1 MTAQR
6 SATGNGARQRLGV
19 VDIGSNSIRLVV
31 YDDLTRAPLPI
42 VNRKAVIGLGTD
54 VEKRG
59 RIGEESFDQGVAAI
73 AALVKIAEDVPVAQL
88 ALLATAAV
96 REAANGEEFRAAVSA
111 ACGHE
116 MRVLSGDEEARM
128 SALGVAS
135 ASPHASGIV
144 GDLGGGSLEL
154 IAIED
159 GKVLQQT
166 SLPIGPLRLIERT
179 EGRLEDAS
187 HAIDAALSTVPWLE
201 VMREREFYAVGGAWR
216 AIARLH
222 MGQHDYPLQVI
233 HGFHLQRREAR
244 DFTAMLEHLGRQTT
258 AQIRAVSRKRAEGLP
273 WGAVI
278 LERVIAALAPS
289 DIVFSAHG
297 LREGF
302 HFTALDETTRTEDP
316 LLAACRDLAD
326 QHRRFADASSSLC
339 AWLAPVAE
347 LLQDVS
353 PRMVEAL
360 CLIADIGWQ
369 EHPEYRGEQA
379 MLRAL
384 RMPWS
389 VLSHG
394 ERGFLGLA
402 LFVRYGGSAG
412 TATAAT
418 CRRLL
423 GEDGAARAKALGKA
437 LRLAFE
443 LCAGRGGALAHTP
456 LSADGDGLTLTLLD
470 EAAVAAPDKV
480 ERYAASLSR
489 ALGRPVRVAFPQEA
503 RPQKKKAAG

>member
-1 MTAQR
+1 MTSKH
-6 SATGNGARQRLGV
+6 SAAGNDARQRLGV
-19 VDIGSNSIRLVV
+19 IDIGSNSIRLVV
-31 YDDLTRAPLPI
+31 FDGLTRAPLPI

-54 VEKRG
+54 VERRG
-59 RIGEESFDQGVAAI
+59 RIGDDSFERGVAAI

-88 ALLATAAV
+88 TLLATAAV
-96 REAANGEEFRAAVSA
+96 REAANGDEFRAAVKA

-116 MRVLSGDEEARM
+116 MRVLSGDEEASM

-159 GKVLQQT
+159 GRVLQQT

-179 EGRLEDAS
+179 GGRLEDAS
-187 HAIDAALSTVPWLE
+187 QAIDASLSSVSWLD
-201 VMREREFYAVGGAWR
+201 VMRDREFYAVGGGWR

-222 MGQHDYPLQVI
+222 MGQHDYPLQVV

-278 LERVIAALAPS
+278 LERVIAALQPS

-302 HFTALDETTRTEDP
+302 HFTALDEATRTEDP

-326 QHRRFADASSSLC
+326 QHRRFADASQALLE
-339 AWLAPVAE
+339 WLAPIAE
-347 LLQDVS
+347 LLDAV
-353 PRMVEAL
+353 PARLIEAT

-389 VLSHG
+389 VLSHAD
-394 ERGFLGLA
+394 RGFLGMT

-412 TATAAT
+412 SATAAT

-423 GEDGAARAKALGKA
+423 GEDAAAHAKALGKA

-443 LCAGRGGALAHTP
+443 LSAGRGGALALAP
-456 LSADGDGLTLTLLD
+456 LSRDGDGLALTLFSD
-470 EAAVAAPDKV
+470 AAVATPEKI
-480 ERYAASLSR
+480 ERYAASMGR
-489 ALGRPVRVAFPQEA
+489 ALGKPVRVTFPEEA
-503 RPQKKKAAG
+503 PAQKKKAAG

>member
-1 MTAQR
+1 MTSKQFAN
-6 SATGNGARQRLGV
+6 GNGARSRLGV

-31 YDDLTRAPLPI
+31 YDGLTRAPLPI

-54 VEKRG
+54 VERSG
-59 RIGEESFDQGVAAI
+59 RIGEESFDRGVSAI
-73 AALVKIAEDVPVAQL
+73 AALVKIAEDVPVAGL

-96 REAANGEEFRAAVSA
+96 REAANGAEFRAAVKA
-111 ACGHE
+111 ACGHD
-116 MRVLSGDEEARM
+116 MRVLTGDEEAQM
-128 SALGVAS
+128 SALGVVS

-179 EGRLEDAS
+179 GGRLDDAGRI
-187 HAIDAALSTVPWLE
+187 IDEALLTVSWLD
-201 VMREREFYAVGGAWR
+201 VMRNREFYAVGGGWR
-216 AIARLH
+216 AIARMH

-233 HGFHLQRREAR
+233 HGFHLQSREAR

-273 WGAVI
+273 WGAVL
-278 LERVIAALAPS
+278 LERVIAALRPS

-302 HFTALDETTRTEDP
+302 HFSALDEETRAEDP

-326 QHRRFADASSSLC
+326 QHRRFADASAALSD
-339 AWLAPVAE
+339 WLTPVTACLE
-347 LLQDVS
+347 DVS
-353 PRMVEAL
+353 PRLIEAA

-369 EHPEYRGEQA
+369 EHPEYRSEQA

-389 VLSHG
+389 VLSHA
-394 ERGFLGLA
+394 ERGFLGLV

-412 TATAAT
+412 SATAAT

-423 GEDGAARAKALGKA
+423 GEDAAARAKALGKA

-443 LCAGRGGALAHTP
+443 LSAGRGGALALAP
-456 LSADGDGLTLTLLD
+456 MAREGDGLVLTLLSD
-470 EAAVAAPDKV
+470 AAVAAPEKI
-480 ERYAASLSR
+480 ERYAASMGR
-489 ALGRPVRVAFPQEA
+489 ALGKPVRVAFPEESVA
-503 RPQKKKAAG
+503 PTKKAAG